1 MYLGLVSVPNEFE
14 EEMRG
19 LAEASG
25 GKLPYALV
33 QRLNIGYDFVAKCT
47 SSGTDVQQNIN
58 ASEAICCA
66 NSAPMLSFIKA

>member
-1 MYLGLVSVPNEFE
+1 MNWLIEAAFYYRILVSGLVSVPDEFD
-14 EEMRG
+14 EEMKG

-47 SSGTDVQQNIN
+47 SSGPFVRV
-58 ASEAICCA
+58 C
-66 NSAPMLSFIKA
+66 